1 MIRLCVYLFICSLVT
16 GNTGSSVTGCTGNE
30 IEKQI
35 GIWERRV
42 KGLRRL
48 LLGWDQTRP
57 PDAPASVA
65 VDVTGDNLIAL
76 QMLEP
81 FEGAIATKFK
91 GKRSNK
97 RV

>member
-1 MIRLCVYLFICSLVT
+1 M
-16 GNTGSSVTGCTGNE
+16 
-30 IEKQI
+30 
-35 GIWERRV
+35 

-65 VDVTGDNLIAL
+65 VDVTGDNAIAL
-76 QMLEP
+76 QILEP

-91 GKRSNK
+91 GKQSKKKK
-97 RV
+97 RD